1 MFSGDALLTD
11 KDGNV
16 IPPDP
21 GLAVN
26 RAQASASA
34 EMITARHS
42 RLLLPGHG
50 APAPGLAKASESC
63 AGMNA
68 NPEADVT
75 ADTGRSPLATGAGGG
90 QAGKRY
96 VKRMEASSTD
106 EESPMKKPTVTWVW
120 LSGLAAIIAGFIV
133 VATGIGLMLGL
144 GGVWTQTGA
153 SSYHFAP
160 RLDSFFWGMVSIIAV
175 GGVVIL
181 AGLVMQFVAWI
192 GATINTWRSSD
203 KTWFLLLL
211 VLGVLGFQFIM
222 MIVYL
227 IAGPDVTYPR
237 PPSMAYPPPAP
248 PQGMRVA

>member
-1 MFSGDALLTD
+1 
-11 KDGNV
+11 
-16 IPPDP
+16 
-21 GLAVN
+21 
-26 RAQASASA
+26 
-34 EMITARHS
+34 
-42 RLLLPGHG
+42 
-50 APAPGLAKASESC
+50 
-63 AGMNA
+63 
-68 NPEADVT
+68 
-75 ADTGRSPLATGAGGG
+75 
-90 QAGKRY
+90 
-96 VKRMEASSTD
+96 
-106 EESPMKKPTVTWVW
+106 MKKPTVTWVW

-192 GATINTWRSSD
+192 GAMINTWRSSE

-248 PQGMRVA
+248 PQGMRAA

>member
-1 MFSGDALLTD
+1 
-11 KDGNV
+11 
-16 IPPDP
+16 
-21 GLAVN
+21 
-26 RAQASASA
+26 
-34 EMITARHS
+34 
-42 RLLLPGHG
+42 
-50 APAPGLAKASESC
+50 
-63 AGMNA
+63 
-68 NPEADVT
+68 
-75 ADTGRSPLATGAGGG
+75 
-90 QAGKRY
+90 
-96 VKRMEASSTD
+96 
-106 EESPMKKPTVTWVW
+106 MKKPTVTWVW

-144 GGVWTQTGA
+144 GGVWTHTGA

-237 PPSMAYPPPAP
+237 PPSMAYPPPPSVAYPPPAP
-248 PQGMRVA
+248 PHGMRAA